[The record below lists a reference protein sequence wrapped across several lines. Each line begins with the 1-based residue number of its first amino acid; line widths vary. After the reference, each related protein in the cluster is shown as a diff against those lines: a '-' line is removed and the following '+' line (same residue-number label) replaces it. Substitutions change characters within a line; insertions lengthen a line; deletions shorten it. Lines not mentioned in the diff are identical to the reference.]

1 MTHSPGHIGDT
12 ICAIATP
19 PGVGAI
25 GIVRVSGPQTGEILD
40 QLFVP
45 RHRQSFERRQS
56 HMLHLGKIE
65 NPESKTIVDEVML
78 ALMRAPRTYTREDM
92 AEIHCHGS
100 PLVLHHV
107 LELLVQRGAVLAE
120 PGEFTKRAFLN
131 GRIDLVQAEAVM
143 DIIQSRTSG
152 GLDAALYQL
161 EGRLSGPIVAIRD
174 DLVRLLAHVEAGID
188 FVEEDI
194 TFVTSEECV
203 SGVRA
208 SLAVLHALIDTAE
221 EGRILRHGLVTA
233 IIGRP
238 NVGKSSLLNSLS
250 QSDRAIVTPLPGT
263 TRDVLEEFLNVRG
276 IPIKLLDTAGIRESG
291 DIVEQEG
298 VRRTYRALEDAE
310 CILVVLDGSR
320 VIEEQDRE
328 ILHRVRDKQHLVIL
342 NKADLGLR
350 VSADTLKPQ
359 HTHAPIV
366 AISATTGLGLD
377 ALKDSLKTVVLQTAT
392 QSDDRVIVTQ
402 VRHKNALCTAR
413 DALELVLTSIHDR
426 QPGECLA
433 LDLRAAVDALGD
445 IVGVTTTDDILGR
458 IFSEFC
464 IGK

>member
-1 MTHSPGHIGDT
+1 M
-12 ICAIATP
+12 
-19 PGVGAI
+19 
-25 GIVRVSGPQTGEILD
+25 
-40 QLFVP
+40 
-45 RHRQSFERRQS
+45 
-56 HMLHLGKIE
+56 
-65 NPESKTIVDEVML
+65 
-78 ALMRAPRTYTREDM
+78 
-92 AEIHCHGS
+92 
-100 PLVLHHV
+100 
-107 LELLVQRGAVLAE
+107 
-120 PGEFTKRAFLN
+120 
-131 GRIDLVQAEAVM
+131 
-143 DIIQSRTSG
+143 
-152 GLDAALYQL
+152 
-161 EGRLSGPIVAIRD
+161 IR
-174 DLVRLLAHVEAGID
+174 
-188 FVEEDI
+188 
-194 TFVTSEECV
+194 
-203 SGVRA
+203 
-208 SLAVLHALIDTAE
+208 
-221 EGRILRHGLVTA
+221 
-233 IIGRP
+233 
-238 NVGKSSLLNSLS
+238 
-250 QSDRAIVTPLPGT
+250 
-263 TRDVLEEFLNVRG
+263 
-276 IPIKLLDTAGIRESG
+276 AGIRDCG

-310 CILVVLDGSR
+310 CILVVLDGSS
-320 VIEEQDRE
+320 VLEEQDRA
-328 ILHRVRDKQHLVIL
+328 ILHRVRDKRHLVVL